1 MLVIWYHIFLF
12 SCMHSCIVHLHDCST
27 DYWLA
32 ESSTSWS
39 DINICSSRS
48 LSLPPVYYRVK
59 AAPLNENSS
68 VEMLWLWN
76 PCYSSRRNLEKRSDL
91 CRYAPRIPPPWLLL
105 VLNLQRDKE
114 HIGVNHHIYRNY
126 MTSIW
131 VVFLIVP
138 VKLWEI
144 PLCWFSKGNPL
155 FQGNLL

>member
-114 HIGVNHHIYRNY
+114 HIGEKSPHLQKLHDKY
-126 MTSIW
+126 MGGLSYCSGQIM
-131 VVFLIVP
+131 
-138 VKLWEI
+138 
-144 PLCWFSKGNPL
+144 GNPL
-155 FQGNLL
+155 MLV